1 MNNPLSHKFAD
12 THALPQ
18 INLTSMEASMFL
30 NSKLFYMNNKTI
42 IMNSTFISS
51 EELRRSRSVLSALA
65 NPSHD
70 TQPHAI
76 IAKNK

>member
-1 MNNPLSHKFAD
+1 
-12 THALPQ
+12 
-18 INLTSMEASMFL
+18 MFL

-51 EELRRSRSVLSALA
+51 EELCKSRSVLSALA

-76 IAKNK
+76 IVKNK

>member
-1 MNNPLSHKFAD
+1 
-12 THALPQ
+12 
-18 INLTSMEASMFL
+18 MFL
-30 NSKLFYMNNKTI
+30 NSKLFYMNNKTM

-51 EELRRSRSVLSALA
+51 EELCRSRSVLSALA

-76 IAKNK
+76 IVKNKINSRTWVQRKPVLQLANWASCS